1 MQPTTIATFDPEQY
15 KRTTY
20 TQWQEAAEA
29 WHRWGPTI
37 RAWLGPATER
47 MLDLARV
54 GEGDRVLD
62 VAAGAGDQTLMIA
75 ERVGARGRVLA
86 TDISPAILA
95 YAASTAEKQGLRNV
109 ATRVM
114 DGESLELDEKFDVA
128 VSRVGLI
135 YFPNQAKALAGMY
148 RALVPGGRVAAIV
161 YGAGESNGFFSV
173 PVSIIR
179 RRAKLGPPLPGQPGP
194 FSLSSRET
202 ITRLYETAGFT
213 NVEFETVPAPIRLPR
228 AADCLAFERE
238 SFGALHQM
246 LSGLDETGRKDA
258 WDEVAA
264 ALEKFEGPA
273 GFEGPCEMVVAVGT
287 KPS

>member
-1 MQPTTIATFDPEQY
+1 
-15 KRTTY
+15 
-20 TQWQEAAEA
+20 
-29 WHRWGPTI
+29 
-37 RAWLGPATER
+37 
-47 MLDLARV
+47 
-54 GEGDRVLD
+54 
-62 VAAGAGDQTLMIA
+62 
-75 ERVGARGRVLA
+75 
-86 TDISPAILA
+86 
-95 YAASTAEKQGLRNV
+95 
-109 ATRVM
+109 
-114 DGESLELDEKFDVA
+114 
-128 VSRVGLI
+128 
-135 YFPNQAKALAGMY
+135 MY

-161 YGAGESNGFFSV
+161 YGAAESNGFFSV

-179 RRAKLGPPLPGQPGP
+179 RRANLGPPLPGQPGP

-202 ITRLYETAGFT
+202 ITRLYESAGFT
-213 NVEFETVPAPIRLPR
+213 NVEFESVPAPIRLAR

-264 ALEKFEGPA
+264 ALAKFEGPA